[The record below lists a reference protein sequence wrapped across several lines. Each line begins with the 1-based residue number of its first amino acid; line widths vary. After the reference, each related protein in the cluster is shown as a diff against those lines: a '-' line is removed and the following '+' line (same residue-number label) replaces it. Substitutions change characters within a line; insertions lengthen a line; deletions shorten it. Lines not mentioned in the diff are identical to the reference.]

1 MAFSVLICMANAWG
15 GSESANAS
23 QHAIPGFNQFMFTR
37 FSPLSWTL
45 PSSSGFNPKDGQ
57 TRQVLQEA
65 GGLQYSI
72 YSKAGTEYVEYLR
85 GQELPG
91 MGMGPDLVVEY
102 LNALTQSDLKG
113 FRNFFLVSF
122 PFRFGQVVADNQTV
136 FYPAPQLL
144 KARNVAK
151 QKVTPYFFWMNFGK
165 ETFMFI
171 LDSHVSF

>member
-15 GSESANAS
+15 GSESPNAS

-85 GQELPG
+85 AQELPG
-91 MGMGPDLVVEY
+91 MGMGPDLVIEY

-113 FRNFFLVSF
+113 FRNFFLVSIFFF
-122 PFRFGQVVADNQTV
+122 PFRFGQLVADNQTV
-136 FYPAPQLL
+136 FYSAPQLL
-144 KARNVAK
+144 KARNAANKK
-151 QKVTPYFFWMNFGK
+151 QIPISSG
-165 ETFMFI
+165 
-171 LDSHVSF
+171 